1 LTDVRRMMAEAKNP
15 PPRPFPW
22 APVAAVVAV
31 VILAAVGVFLARRA
45 KRNRYRIRP
54 AEVMRLIEASPDTPP
69 VILDVRDGPTYAK
82 SPVRIQDA
90 RHVAPEELRAGAR
103 ALDFDVNRTVVAY
116 CS

>member
-1 LTDVRRMMAEAKNP
+1 MEEAKNP

-22 APVAAVVAV
+22 VPAAAVAAVM
-31 VILAAVGVFLARRA
+31 ILAAVGVFLARRA
-45 KRNRYRIRP
+45 RRNRYRIRA
-54 AEVMRLIEASPDTPP
+54 AEVMRLIEASPDAPP
-69 VILDVRDGPTYAK
+69 VILDVRDGPTYTK

-103 ALDFDVNRTVVAY
+103 ALDFDVNRTVIAY